1 MRTDGSVIIDTK
13 ILDDGMEQGFER
25 IKSDVGSVADE
36 AKKAAQ
42 DIKAAFSEMDVSR
55 PVADAMKK
63 VADLER
69 QLESVTAEHKF
80 AISEDDDRGAERLA
94 SKMESI
100 YSRLEAAR
108 ERLSR
113 TVEREAQK
121 QAKAEERA
129 AERSRKATE
138 KEAKAKEKAMNK
150 AYKAATKGAR
160 RFGSRLTE
168 ILSGAL
174 IFNAIGSGLRKL
186 TSYFGD
192 ALKTNEQYRQS
203 VARLKGALLT
213 AFQPI
218 YEYVVPAIVKL
229 IDFLTIGA
237 QAVARFFAS
246 LSGKSVQQMSQNAE
260 AMYNQAKGIE
270 QVGQEAKKAKR
281 ELMGFD
287 ELNRISDPNAVS
299 SGSSATK
306 SDKGTIAPVFGQIS
320 GDEITLELENVLDL
334 VKQIGLALLAWKIS
348 SLFTNN
354 LSVAAGLGLAV
365 AGAFGYAVEW
375 MDAFENGINWDN
387 LGGMLLNMTA
397 LVGGLALAFGPVG
410 AAIGLLITSIGLVV
424 LALKEW
430 IETGELSDEACAALV
445 IGITGIGGAIALLT
459 GSWIPLLVA
468 AVAGL
473 FIGIVKKG
481 DKIKSFL
488 DKLSDW
494 LWNTFG
500 RDWTELFG
508 DFLGGIM
515 NDFVESVAFY
525 WGSVRDIFKGIIDF
539 IQGVFTGEW
548 KQALSGIV
556 QIGKTI
562 LNYLIRL
569 INQMLSF
576 VVSRIN
582 ALFRMLSFSINLP
595 NGGSIGLK
603 LPQFTTPQI
612 PYLAT
617 GAVIPPNAPFMAVL
631 GDQRHGTNIEAP
643 EDLIRKIVREE
654 SGGSTEE
661 LAILRAILAATQAS
675 KNTRIYIGDNE
686 VFQAVV
692 DANDR
697 ATRIYGSSP
706 LKV

>member
-42 DIKAAFSEMDVSR
+42 DIKTAFSQMDVSR

-80 AISEDDDRGAERLA
+80 AISEDDDKGAERLA
-94 SKMESI
+94 RKMESI
-100 YSRLEAAR
+100 YSQLEAAR
-108 ERLSR
+108 ERLSAV
-113 TVEREAQK
+113 VEKEAQK

-174 IFNAIGSGLRKL
+174 IFNAISSGLRKL

-287 ELNRISDPNAVS
+287 ELNRLSDPNAVS

-320 GDEITLELENVLDL
+320 GEGITPELENVLDL

-348 SLFTNN
+348 SLFTDN
-354 LSVAAGLGLAV
+354 LSAAAGLGLAV

-387 LGGMLLNMTA
+387 LGGMLLNITA

-562 LNYLIRL
+562 LNSLIRL

>member
-42 DIKAAFSEMDVSR
+42 DIKTAFSQMDVSK

-80 AISEDDDRGAERLA
+80 AISEDDDKGAERLGR
-94 SKMESI
+94 KMESI

-108 ERLSR
+108 ERLSAV
-113 TVEREAQK
+113 VEKEAQK

-129 AERSRKATE
+129 AERSRKAAE

-174 IFNAIGSGLRKL
+174 IFNAIGSGLRRL

-287 ELNRISDPNAVS
+287 ELNRLSDPNAVS

-306 SDKGTIAPVFGQIS
+306 SDEGTIAPVFGQIS
-320 GDEITLELENVLDL
+320 GEEITPELENVLDL

-348 SLFTNN
+348 SLFTDN
-354 LSVAAGLGLAV
+354 LSAAAGLGLAV

-430 IETGELSDEACAALV
+430 IETGELSDEACAALL

-562 LNYLIRL
+562 LNSLIRL